1 MKKSLLLLLCVFAL
15 LEAKAQNS
23 SWTYDFG
30 TTSTAPYA
38 STTYSSTYL
47 SAPASGGG
55 NASVRA
61 SSATEG
67 QIELTTAGLAG
78 GSGAELK
85 MTSGT
90 TTTGAKFGLA
100 PFTGTT
106 VATFQCKIN
115 ISSGTNGR
123 FLLYFGNGSN
133 FTSGSGLSL
142 PQTFSAL
149 RLSPTSTAVN
159 LDWLSS
165 ATSPNYT
172 TTGLTQTTINKNQG
186 YTLKFFMNN
195 SNSAASYS
203 TGSGAS
209 QTTHNLVAGTFDIW
223 IDNVKV
229 LTNADPGTGLLPQG
243 TSINGMNLLNVG
255 AGSSAP
261 VINIDDISYS
271 NFLIPTPPTPPATVT
286 NTLVTIDYETGTVN
300 SGISNLNTTN
310 ATAADAEYI
319 VSPGR
324 TGNYAIAHR
333 VTIGESGYFSD
344 NHWRSEA
351 ATAQLFD
358 NGKYYPGDE
367 RRFETS
373 LLLKDWEPYTA
384 GMAQNGDIIFQ
395 GKQSGGEN
403 PAWYL
408 SAKRNSITFRIPNDN
423 IEPSI
428 IDDFRPY
435 INQWIDFRVDAKMTT
450 DNTGYYKVY
459 YRLPGQ
465 TEYTLAYEISNFRTF
480 NQDIPEE
487 NPSGYLKWGLYRPG
501 QSITTDPPNVATRI
515 IYHDDI
521 RIFELNNN
529 SAPVQIWGNTLNG
542 NIDFSSPVIIGNVSN
557 PNVIND
563 ESTTPSFFY
572 GTEGGL
578 NTAGI
583 LSNRVLVNGW
593 TNKVLA
599 SDPATSF
606 NPNQYF
612 EFKLQPASGYK
623 IDFSNL
629 KFTARKGNT
638 ADPSTFVMRSSID
651 GFTTDITAPQSF
663 LGTAA
668 TLLTYDLSPLSN
680 VQSPITLRLYWYG
693 SNRTG
698 GIPLVGIDDFS
709 FNGQVKEAIK
719 ITSKSAII
727 KNTNA
732 GLCSYTAQDTE
743 FDVSATNNCSTITY
757 SYTLTGAT
765 TASGN
770 GSLANKVFNK
780 GETTVSWTATDGCTS
795 NTTSFTIQVN
805 DAEKPIFTEPLAI
818 NLNNDTNQCGATVI
832 LTQPT
837 ATDNCALASITNDAP
852 DLFPIGTTT
861 VIWIATD
868 ESGNTATS
876 IQTVTITDTEA
887 PIVNSNPS
895 VTLCHEASGNY
906 NIPVATATDNCNV
919 NSVTYQITG
928 ATARNG
934 NGLDAS
940 GNFNVGSSTIIWT
953 VTDNAGNNSTIT
965 TTVTINSKISAS
977 IADAYA
983 VSPGGKA
990 NTIYLGYGPSSLTLT
1005 ATVVNGT
1012 APYSYSWNNGATTSS
1027 TVVSASTPGAHSYTL
1042 TITDALGCSI
1052 TITKEITVEDVLCD
1066 DGKVKICHSSNP
1078 KHDKS
1083 LCISTTGVA
1092 DHLAHGCSLG
1102 SCQNTS
1108 TLKNVNITVY
1118 NQQQPTTEF
1127 TVTVAPNP
1135 SKTEFQINVTGDPTE
1150 TVSVSVFDMSGRRI
1164 NFFKSNANQT
1174 ITTGSKLVT
1183 GMYLAEIIQ
1192 GENKKTVKLIKQ

>member
-1 MKKSLLLLLCVFAL
+1 MKKSLLSLLCIFAL

-23 SWTYDFG
+23 SWLYDFG
-30 TTSTAPYA
+30 TASATPHTSTSYSTSYLPAPQ
-38 STTYSSTYL
+38 
-47 SAPASGGG
+47 SGGG
-55 NASVRA
+55 NAGVRA

-67 QIELTTAGLAG
+67 AIELTNTGIAG
-78 GSGAELK
+78 GTGAELK
-85 MTSGT
+85 ITGGT
-90 TTTGAKFGLA
+90 TTSGAKFGLA
-100 PFTGTT
+100 PFAGTT

-115 ISSGTNGR
+115 INSGTNGR

-159 LDWLSS
+159 LDWLAS

-195 SNSAASYS
+195 SNNAASYN
-203 TGSGAS
+203 TGSGSS
-209 QTTHNLVAGTFDIW
+209 QTTHNLTAGTFDIW

-229 LTNADPGTGLLPQG
+229 LTNADPGIGLLPLG

-255 AGSSAP
+255 AGSSAA
-261 VINIDDISYS
+261 IMYIDDISYS
-271 NFLIPTPPTPPATVT
+271 NFLIATPPPPPATVT
-286 NTLVTIDYETGTVN
+286 NTLVNIDYESGTVN
-300 SGISNLNTTN
+300 SGIPNLNTTN
-310 ATAADAEYI
+310 ATAADAEYL
-319 VSPGR
+319 VTPGR

-333 VTIGESGYFSD
+333 VTIGDSGYFSD

-351 ATAQLFD
+351 ATAQMFD

-373 LLLKDWEPYTA
+373 LLLKDWEHYTS

-423 IEPSI
+423 IEPTI

-465 TEYTLAYEISNFRTF
+465 TEYTLAYDINNHRTF
-480 NQDIPEE
+480 NQDVPEE

-529 SAPVQIWGNTLNG
+529 SAPVQIWGNTLNS
-542 NIDFSSPVIIGNVSN
+542 NIDFSSPVIIGNISN
-557 PNVIND
+557 PNIIND

-578 NTAGI
+578 NTAEI
-583 LSNRVLVNGW
+583 ISNRVLLNGW

-599 SDPATSF
+599 SEPATSF

-612 EFKLQPASGYK
+612 EFKLQPVSGYK

-629 KFTARKGNT
+629 KFTARKANS

-651 GFTTDITAPQSF
+651 GFTSDITAPQNF

-668 TLLTYDLSPLSN
+668 TLLTYDLSSLTN
-680 VQSPITLRLYWYG
+680 VQSPITFRLYWYG

-698 GIPLVGIDDFS
+698 GIPLVGIDDFL
-709 FNGQVKEAIK
+709 FNGQVKETIK

-732 GLCSYTAQDTE
+732 GLCTYTAQNTE
-743 FDVSATNNCSTITY
+743 FDVLATNNCSTITY
-757 SYTLTGAT
+757 SYSLTGAT
-765 TASGN
+765 TANGN

-805 DAEKPIFTEPLAI
+805 DVEKPIFTEPVAI
-818 NLNNDTNQCGATVI
+818 NLNNDTNQCGASVT

-837 ATDNCALASITNDAP
+837 ATDNCAVENITNDAP
-852 DLFPIGTTT
+852 TLFPIGTTT
-861 VIWIATD
+861 VTWIATD
-868 ESGNTATS
+868 ENGNTATAT
-876 IQTVTITDTEA
+876 QTVNVTDTEV
-887 PIVNSNPS
+887 PMVNSNPS

-906 NIPVATATDNCNV
+906 NIPIATATDNCNIDII
-919 NSVTYQITG
+919 TYQITG
-928 ATARNG
+928 ATVRNG

-940 GNFNVGSSTIIWT
+940 GNFNVGTSTITWT
-953 VTDNAGNNSTIT
+953 LTDNAGNSSTSIT
-965 TTVTINSKISAS
+965 TIKINSPIAAT
-977 IADAYA
+977 IADIYA
-983 VSPGGKA
+983 VSPGGNA
-990 NTIYLGYGPSSLTLT
+990 NTIYLGYGPTSLTLT
-1005 ATVVNGT
+1005 ATPTNGT
-1012 APYSYSWNNGATTSS
+1012 APYTYSWSNGNTT
-1027 TVVSASTPGAHSYTL
+1027 ASTIINPSSVGTHDYTV
-1042 TITDALGCSI
+1042 TISDALGCSI
-1052 TITKEITVEDVLCD
+1052 TITKQIVVTNILCA
-1066 DGKVKICHSSNP
+1066 DGKVKICHSNSN
-1078 KHDKS
+1078 HDKS
-1083 LCISTTGVA
+1083 LCISANGVSG
-1092 DHLAHGCSLG
+1092 HLAHGCYLG
-1102 SCQNTS
+1102 SCDGKMVS
-1108 TLKNVNITVY
+1108 TNKNSAES
-1118 NQQQPTTEF
+1118 TEPQIEDF
-1127 TVTVAPNP
+1127 RVAFSPNP
-1135 SKTEFQINVTGDPTE
+1135 TKSEFQLSITGDPTE
-1150 TVSVSVFDMSGRRI
+1150 TVFINIFDITGRKIKSLKAKSG
-1164 NFFKSNANQT
+1164 QT
-1174 ITTGSKLVT
+1174 IKL
-1183 GMYLAEIIQ
+1183 GNELNSGIYLAEITQ
-1192 GENKKTVKLIKQ
+1192 GMNKQTVKLLKQ

>member
-1 MKKSLLLLLCVFAL
+1 MKKSLLVLICMFAL

-30 TTSTAPYA
+30 TTSAAPYA
-38 STTYSSTYL
+38 STTYSTAYL
-47 SAPASGGG
+47 PAPTTGGG
-55 NASVRA
+55 NAGVRA

-67 QIELTTAGLAG
+67 QIELTTAGIAG
-78 GSGAELK
+78 VTGAELK
-85 MTSGT
+85 MTGGT
-90 TTTGAKFGLA
+90 TTSGAKFGLA
-100 PFTGTT
+100 PFSGTT
-106 VATFQCKIN
+106 VASFQCKIN

-123 FLLYFGNGSN
+123 FLLYFGNGTN
-133 FTSGSGLSL
+133 FTSGSNISV
-142 PQTFSAL
+142 PQTFASL
-149 RLSPTSTAVN
+149 RFSPTTTVVN

-165 ATSPNYT
+165 STSPNYT
-172 TTGLTQTTINKNQG
+172 TTGLSQTTINKNQV
-186 YTLKFFMNN
+186 YTLKFYMNN
-195 SNSAASYS
+195 SNSAASYI
-203 TGSGAS
+203 TGSETNP
-209 QTTHNLVAGTFDIW
+209 TTHNLVAGTFDIW
-223 IDNVKV
+223 IDDVKV

-243 TSINGMNLLNVG
+243 TTINGMNLLNVG

-261 VINIDDISYS
+261 VINIDDITYS
-271 NFLIPTPPTPPATVT
+271 NFLIATPPPPPSTVT
-286 NTLVTIDYETGTVN
+286 NTLVTIDYESGTVN
-300 SGISNLNTTN
+300 SGIPNLNTTN
-310 ATAADAEYI
+310 ATAADAEYL
-319 VSPGR
+319 VTPGR

-333 VTIGESGYFSD
+333 VTIGDPGYFSD

-351 ATAQLFD
+351 ATAQMFD
-358 NGKYYPGDE
+358 TGKYYPGDE

-423 IEPSI
+423 IEPAI
-428 IDDFRPY
+428 IEDYRPY

-450 DNTGYYKVY
+450 DATGYYKVY

-465 TEYTLAYEISNFRTF
+465 TEYTLGYEISNFRTF

-542 NIDFSSPVIIGNVSN
+542 TIDFSSPVIAGNVSN
-557 PNVIND
+557 SNIINN

-578 NTAGI
+578 NAAGTLI
-583 LSNRVLVNGW
+583 NRVLVNGW

-612 EFKLQPASGYK
+612 EFKLQPANGYK

-638 ADPSTFVMRSSID
+638 ADPSIFVMRSSLD

-663 LGTAA
+663 LGTSA
-668 TLLTYDLSPLSN
+668 TPLAYDLSPLSN

-698 GIPLVGIDDFS
+698 GTPLIGIDDFS
-709 FNGQVKEAIK
+709 FNGQVKETIK

-727 KNTNA
+727 KNTDT
-732 GLCSYTAQDTE
+732 GLSIYTAQDTE
-743 FDVSATNNCSTITY
+743 FDVTAINNCSTITY
-757 SYTLTGAT
+757 SYILTGAT
-765 TASGN
+765 TASGT

-795 NTTSFTIQVN
+795 ATNSFTITIKDEEKPVFTTPENITINN
-805 DAEKPIFTEPLAI
+805 DAG
-818 NLNNDTNQCGATVI
+818 QCGVTITLSKPEVS
-832 LTQPT
+832 
-837 ATDNCALASITNDAP
+837 DNCGVKSVISDAP
-852 DLFPIGTTT
+852 TLFPIGTTT
-861 VIWIATD
+861 VTWTATD
-868 ESGNTATS
+868 ENGNIATAT
-876 IQTVTITDTEA
+876 QTVTVIDAQA
-887 PIVNSNPS
+887 PIASATASVNFCYDAN
-895 VTLCHEASGNY
+895 AIY
-906 NIPVATATDNCNV
+906 NIPNATATDNCNV

-928 ATARNG
+928 ATTRNG

-940 GNFNVGSSTIIWT
+940 GNFNIGNSTITWT
-953 VTDNAGNNSTIT
+953 VTDNAGNSSTTAT
-965 TTVTINSKISAS
+965 TITINSEISAN
-977 IADAYA
+977 IPDVYA
-983 VSPGGKA
+983 VNPGGQA

-1005 ATVVNGT
+1005 ATVLNGT
-1012 APYSYSWNNGATTSS
+1012 APYTYSWSSGATTAN
-1027 TVVSASTPGAHSYTL
+1027 TIVNPSTPGVHSYTV
-1042 TITDALGCSI
+1042 TITDALGCSVSV
-1052 TITKEITVEDVLCD
+1052 TKQITVIDILCA

-1078 KHDKS
+1078 NHDKS
-1083 LCISTTGVA
+1083 LCISTSGVS
-1092 DHLAHGCSLG
+1092 DHLAHGCYLG
-1102 SCQNTS
+1102 NCS
-1108 TLKNVNITVY
+1108 TLSSKSSIEIALEETN
-1118 NQQQPTTEF
+1118 EF

-1135 SKTEFQINVTGDPTE
+1135 SKTEFQINVAGNAVE
-1150 TVSVSVFDMSGRRI
+1150 TIFVSVFDMSGRRI
-1164 NFFKSNANQT
+1164 NLLETNPNEMIT
-1174 ITTGSKLVT
+1174 IGSKLAS
-1183 GMYLAEIIQ
+1183 GIYLAEIMQ
-1192 GENKKTVKLIKQ
+1192 GNNKKTVKLIKQ